1 MKKEAS
7 MRQDK
12 WIRMNRSIIQISI
25 SLQDHPEILE
35 FQTQSSQMT
44 LLGWIKEAV
53 EELQKKQTKKTLRL
67 SLTNEPDAD
76 HLCGHFDDITK
87 LYSRFRAIVK

>member
-1 MKKEAS
+1 
-7 MRQDK
+7 
-12 WIRMNRSIIQISI
+12 
-25 SLQDHPEILE
+25 
-35 FQTQSSQMT
+35 MT

-53 EELQKKQTKKTLRL
+53 EELQKKQTKKTLQL
-67 SLTNEPDAD
+67 SLTNEPDVD